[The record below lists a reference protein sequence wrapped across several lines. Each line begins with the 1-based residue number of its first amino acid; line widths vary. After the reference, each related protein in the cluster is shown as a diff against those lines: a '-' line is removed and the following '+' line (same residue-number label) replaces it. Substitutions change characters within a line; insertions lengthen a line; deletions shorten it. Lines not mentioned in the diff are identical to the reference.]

1 MRPFLKESGWR
12 SEVEKVIRCE
22 CYANLHGQPKISSSS
37 LDYFEKKKRLV
48 TISFVQVYFSS
59 ETSKEASFV
68 TLHPNFC

>member
-1 MRPFLKESGWR
+1 MQICMGSLK
-12 SEVEKVIRCE
+12 
-22 CYANLHGQPKISSSS
+22 YAAVVSTILR
-37 LDYFEKKKRLV
+37 KKKRLV